1 MNNCKK
7 CNKEFE
13 PKKGLINYCSM
24 ECRNSREWSNEDK
37 FKKSE
42 SAKKSEKVK
51 LTSER
56 NRLLI
61 DFKKIGELNRE
72 MANRKILDENFEN
85 LSFGRLK
92 KRVSLEQNGNCNR
105 CGISDW
111 LGKKITLELEHK
123 DGNHFN
129 NQRDNLECLCPNC
142 HSLTPT
148 WRGRN
153 KGDKR
158 EKVSDELLL
167 KTLLDNN
174 WNMRQS
180 LIQVGLSPK
189 GANYPK
195 CHRLKKWYEE
205 NTRE

>member
-1 MNNCKK
+1 
-7 CNKEFE
+7 
-13 PKKGLINYCSM
+13 L
-24 ECRNSREWSNEDK
+24 
-37 FKKSE
+37 
-42 SAKKSEKVK
+42 
-51 LTSER
+51 
-56 NRLLI
+56 
-61 DFKKIGELNRE
+61 GE
-72 MANRKILDENFEN
+72 
-85 LSFGRLK
+85 
-92 KRVSLEQNGNCNR
+92 
-105 CGISDW
+105 
-111 LGKKITLELEHK
+111 KITLELEHK

-195 CHRLKKWYEE
+195 CYRLKKWYEE

>member
-111 LGKKITLELEHK
+111 LGEKITLELEHK

>member
-72 MANRKILDENFEN
+72 IANRKILDENFEN

-111 LGKKITLELEHK
+111 LGEKITLELEHK

-195 CHRLKKWYEE
+195 CYRLKKWYEE

>member
-24 ECRNSREWSNEDK
+24 ECRNSREWSDEDK

-72 MANRKILDENFEN
+72 TANRKILDENFEN

-92 KRVSLEQNGNCNR
+92 KRISLEQNGKCAICSIHKSNTKYDTLCVDHCHQTGKVRQLLCTRCNS
-105 CGISDW
+105 GIGHLQDS
-111 LGKKITLELEHK
+111 
-123 DGNHFN
+123 
-129 NQRDNLECLCPNC
+129 
-142 HSLTPT
+142 
-148 WRGRN
+148 
-153 KGDKR
+153 
-158 EKVSDELLL
+158 V
-167 KTLLDNN
+167 TLLRRAVDY
-174 WNMRQS
+174 
-180 LIQVGLSPK
+180 LSK
-189 GANYPK
+189 HSDDINY
-195 CHRLKKWYEE
+195 Y
-205 NTRE
+205 

>member
-7 CNKEFE
+7 CNKVFE

-24 ECRNSREWSNEDK
+24 ECRNSREWSEEDK
-37 FKKSE
+37 LKKSE

-51 LTSER
+51 LINER
-56 NRLLI
+56 NRHLI

-72 MANRKILDENFEN
+72 RANRKILDEQFEN
-85 LSFGRLK
+85 LSFDRLK
-92 KRVSLEQNGNCNR
+92 KRVSLEQNDKCNR
-105 CGISDW
+105 CGISEW
-111 LGKKITLELEHK
+111 LGEKITLELEHK

-129 NQRDNLECLCPNC
+129 NERDNLECLCPNC

-174 WNMRQS
+174 WNIRQS

>member
-24 ECRNSREWSNEDK
+24 ECRNSREWSDEDK

-72 MANRKILDENFEN
+72 TANRKILDENFEN
-85 LSFGRLK
+85 LSFERLK

-111 LGKKITLELEHK
+111 LGEKITLELEHK

-205 NTRE
+205 NTRL

>member
-24 ECRNSREWSNEDK
+24 ECRNSREWSDEDK

-111 LGKKITLELEHK
+111 LGEKITLELEHK